1 VTTQT
6 EELMSRLFGFVEE
19 MFGPPEPRV
28 CFLGLEP
35 VDSRTPLTLHPDPYS
50 RFRVKIGIPKIAD
63 EEWKVAAY
71 LAHEYVHCLNP
82 NGWPGRQ
89 ATVLEEGLAEHSS
102 IYFLKANYHV
112 EGAED
117 FDWADMPRGAY
128 RVAFDFVEEVVRH
141 ETLEGMRR
149 GVRALRADT
158 HVPFGEITA
167 GVARPY
173 FPNTPLAL
181 IDRLSERFANLEP

>member
-1 VTTQT
+1 
-6 EELMSRLFGFVEE
+6 MSRAFSFVEA
-19 MFGPPEPRV
+19 MFGPPDPRV
-28 CFLGLEP
+28 SFFGLEL
-35 VDSRTPLTLHPDPYS
+35 VDSRTPFTLHPDPYS

-63 EEWKVAAY
+63 EEWKIAAY

-82 NGWPGRQ
+82 NGWPGGR

-102 IYFLKANYHV
+102 IHFLKANYHV
-112 EGAED
+112 EGDED
-117 FDWADMPRGAY
+117 FDWADMPRGTY
-128 RVAFDFVEEVVRH
+128 RVAFDLVDEVVGH

-158 HVPFGEITA
+158 RLSFGQISA

-173 FPNTPLAL
+173 FPSTPPAL
-181 IDRLSERFANLEP
+181 IDRPSERFADLEP